1 MSSRDQTDEKLE
13 RLVSQVLRD
22 QPLRRAPASLEARVL
37 SELAA
42 RARLPW
48 WRRGVAS
55 WPAAVRAPVIAG
67 CAVCVPLVWVL
78 SVWLAAHLVTV
89 ATHPGVAV
97 PLANVLDAG
106 RTVASLGAI
115 AARILQSIPREWLL
129 GGIIATATIYAALFA
144 LLVAGYSLLRAS
156 PGFSKA
162 HLT

>member
-13 RLVSQVLRD
+13 RLVSRALRD
-22 QPLRRAPASLEARVL
+22 QPLRQAPASLEARVL
-37 SELAA
+37 NEIAA

-48 WRRGVAS
+48 WHRAVAS
-55 WPAAVRAPVIAG
+55 WPAAVRVPVIAG
-67 CAVCVPLVWVL
+67 CAICVPAVWVL
-78 SVWLAAHLVTV
+78 SMWLAAHLVAV

-106 RTVASLGAI
+106 RAVASLGAVTAHI
-115 AARILQSIPREWLL
+115 IQSIPRAWIL
-129 GGIIATATIYAALFA
+129 GGILATATLYATLFA
-144 LLVAGYSLLRAS
+144 LLAAGYSLLRHS